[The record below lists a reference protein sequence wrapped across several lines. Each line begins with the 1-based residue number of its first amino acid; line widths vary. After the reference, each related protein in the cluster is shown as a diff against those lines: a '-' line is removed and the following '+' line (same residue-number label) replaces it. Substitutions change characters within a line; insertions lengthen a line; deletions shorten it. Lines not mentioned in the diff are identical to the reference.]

1 MRITLD
7 RLKKFADVLHAG
19 QLAMLV
25 RQGTDCQPNRDNCA
39 VNVIPGKKY
48 TKVNVGGSGKYM
60 VVNDTSEIF
69 GIKAYGVIHRGHAF
83 GTLDTLDDFDWAH
96 YRAQRIR
103 IRLDTPLPP
112 TPPANRADVVE
123 RTLTDSSA
131 VYDVDVIVEGRRV
144 ATIGCPTQNFANA
157 LALTI
162 NNAGSIS

>member
-1 MRITLD
+1 MKATVD
-7 RLKKFADVLHAG
+7 RLKKFADVLRAA

-25 RQGTDCQPNRDNCA
+25 RQGTDCQPNRDNCV
-39 VNVIPGKKY
+39 VNVIPGAKY

-103 IRLDTPLPP
+103 LTPALPAP
-112 TPPANRADVVE
+112 ISTFVE
-123 RTLTDSSA
+123 RTLTDESKVFDVVLRNPDGSVVCTLHADNEAHA
-131 VYDVDVIVEGRRV
+131 VELHTLI
-144 ATIGCPTQNFANA
+144 A
-157 LALTI
+157 L
-162 NNAGSIS
+162 NVVGIS